1 LTEEPTAARLQ
12 SRWDRTA
19 LGQVHSVEGRPSAD
33 NDATPVILVHGLVIS
48 SLYMRPTAER
58 LAPFVRVLA
67 PDLPGFGRSVR
78 PSHVLNIGEL
88 ASALA
93 DWLQVLGISRPV
105 LVANSL
111 GCQVIA
117 ELAARQGVS
126 VAGAVLAGPTVDP
139 RARAALRQIGRTVLD
154 WPREKLS
161 LTPRWATDFLRAGP
175 RRAWRTLQHALD
187 DRVEEK
193 LPAMTM
199 PTLVVRGSRDPIVPQ
214 AWAERACALLP
225 HGRLRIIE
233 GGPHASNFSSADEF
247 AGIIREFIADVA
259 AERAER

>member
-1 LTEEPTAARLQ
+1 
-12 SRWDRTA
+12 
-19 LGQVHSVEGRPSAD
+19 
-33 NDATPVILVHGLVIS
+33 VILVHGLVIS

-78 PSHVLNIGEL
+78 PSHVLNMSEL

-93 DWLQVLGISRPV
+93 DWMKTLGLSRVV
-105 LVANSL
+105 LVGNSL

-117 ELAARQGVS
+117 ELAARNGVS
-126 VAGAVLAGPTVDP
+126 VAGAVLAGPTMDP
-139 RARAALRQIGRTVLD
+139 SARAALSQIGRTVLD

-187 DRVEEK
+187 DRIEAK

-225 HGRLRIIE
+225 RGRLRIIE
-233 GGPHASNFSSADEF
+233 GGAHASNYSSADEF
-247 AGIIREFIADVA
+247 ADIVREFVSELGAG
-259 AERAER
+259 RAE